1 MFFCIYFRTIR
12 PADLT
17 EVDMKKEIRYIFY
30 CKDMEGK
37 GVHLSQGRFSYCES
51 FLSWK
56 TPFYHM

>member
-1 MFFCIYFRTIR
+1 MFFCIYFCTIR

-17 EVDMKKEIRYIFY
+17 EVDMEKEIRYIFY